1 MFAHFTFNFMFYN
14 LLTSLLKYL
23 NNVHGYNVTESGLVS
38 TLPYIVQWICI
49 LSQAHLVA
57 IIQKRN
63 LVSPTV
69 SRRIFNSISLF
80 LPALLLG
87 SVLYLRLWPSAICAI
102 SYRQNPLGPFLYL
115 NRKGSTQRLYVVLY
129 ITYRYIG
136 DIQHPYGKGLTGGK
150 LPL

>member
-14 LLTSLLKYL
+14 LLTSLPKYL

-57 IIQKRN
+57 VIRKRN
-63 LVSPTV
+63 LISPTV

-87 SVLYLRLWPSAICAI
+87 SVFWHKDA
-102 SYRQNPLGPFLYL
+102 SYGVIDVR
-115 NRKGSTQRLYVVLY
+115 RE
-129 ITYRYIG
+129 
-136 DIQHPYGKGLTGGK
+136 
-150 LPL
+150 

>member
-14 LLTSLLKYL
+14 LLTSLPKYL

-49 LSQAHLVA
+49 LSQAHLVG
-57 IIQKRN
+57 IIRKRN
-63 LVSPTV
+63 LISPTV

-87 SVLYLRLWPSAICAI
+87 NVLNRKDMVYIYITWAI
-102 SYRQNPLGPFLYL
+102 SYFLRLKHHGPILQMSLRRVSPVQFH
-115 NRKGSTQRLYVVLY
+115 RFSSVHSKR
-129 ITYRYIG
+129 
-136 DIQHPYGKGLTGGK
+136 
-150 LPL
+150 